1 MIHLTAYRKFLVRFT
16 ACGTDSISLERK
28 NPRRFIII
36 IIGILVVTWV
46 WSSYLSSL
54 VFTLFGGV
62 LDQGSICL
70 ALQVRCTP

>member
-1 MIHLTAYRKFLVRFT
+1 MHDTSNRISKKFGPFRRMRYRAHLPQRR
-16 ACGTDSISLERK
+16 
-28 NPRRFIII
+28 NPRRFIIL
-36 IIGILVVTWV
+36 IGILVVTWV

-62 LDQGSICL
+62 LDEGSICL